1 MAPPVLTSSSLLV
14 PQRKREAKQESKLE
28 LAVKQM
34 LSSNPELAKRA
45 RKDAQIEEKTSQDQ
59 AKNQAA
65 EADQNM
71 VKNAPKLMDDTIV
84 EQQSTCYYSKKTDLR
99 EPL

>member
-1 MAPPVLTSSSLLV
+1 
-14 PQRKREAKQESKLE
+14 
-28 LAVKQM
+28 M

-45 RKDAQIEEKTSQDQ
+45 RKDAQIEEKTSQDE
-59 AKNQAA
+59 AKI
-65 EADQNM
+65 EALVGDQNM